1 MVANVCVWWR
11 QGAIVSI
18 HIVQAMP
25 DDATSFLRAIIDTVA
40 DPIFVKDEEHRW
52 IEFNRAF
59 CELMGRPREQLL
71 GRSDYEFFPRQQ
83 ADVFWRMDDEVLR
96 SGRDNVNEEHHTDAN
111 GVTRT
116 ISTKK
121 SLYVDPRGRK
131 LLVGVIRDITELR
144 QAERRNLEMSQ
155 RLATSAKFAAL
166 GEMAGGIAHE
176 INTPLAIIQG
186 LADELLDLVEAGELD
201 LPAMTRVNEKISGT
215 VARVA
220 RIISGLRS
228 FARDG
233 ARDAPSP
240 VSLRSLVADTLGL
253 CGENLKVR
261 GIAVRVEGDAAE
273 VLVTCRSTQIV
284 QILLNLLN
292 NARDAVAETA
302 SPSIAL
308 RMLAND
314 VHGELRVIDSGPGV
328 PQELRDR
335 IMEPFFTTKPVGRGT
350 GIGLSIAR
358 SLAEDNG
365 GMLVLDEGEP
375 ATCFVLRL
383 PRVTREAA
391 AS

>member
-1 MVANVCVWWR
+1 
-11 QGAIVSI
+11 
-18 HIVQAMP
+18 MP
-25 DDATSFLRAIIDTVA
+25 DEETSPFLRAIIDSVA
-40 DPIFVKDEEHRW
+40 DPIFVKDEQHRW

-71 GRSDYEFFPRQQ
+71 GKSDYEFFSKQE
-83 ADVFWRMDDEVLR
+83 ADVFWKMDDEVFR
-96 SGRDNVNEEHHTDAN
+96 SGHDNVNEEHHTDAN
-111 GVTRT
+111 GTTRT
-116 ISTKK
+116 IATKK
-121 SLYVDPRGRK
+121 SVFVDGRGRK

-186 LADELLDLVEAGELD
+186 LADELLDQVEAGELD
-201 LPAMTRVNEKISGT
+201 LPAMTRVNQRISAT

-220 RIISGLRS
+220 RIISGLRA

-233 ARDAPSP
+233 ARDAPCA
-240 VSLRSLVADTLGL
+240 VTLRSLVADTLGL

-261 GIAVRVEGDAAE
+261 RIELRVEEGNAAE
-273 VLVTCRSTQIV
+273 IRVVCRSTQIV

-292 NARDAVAETA
+292 NARDAVADAPTR
-302 SPSIAL
+302 SILL
-308 RMLAND
+308 RMAADD
-314 VHGELRVIDSGPGV
+314 VNGELRVIDSGPGV
-328 PQELRDR
+328 PRHLRDR

-365 GMLVLDEGEP
+365 GMLVLDDGEP

-383 PRVTREAA
+383 PRATSSGGETET
-391 AS
+391 

>member
-1 MVANVCVWWR
+1 
-11 QGAIVSI
+11 
-18 HIVQAMP
+18 MP
-25 DDATSFLRAIIDTVA
+25 DEETSPFLRAIIDSVA
-40 DPIFVKDEEHRW
+40 DPIFVKDEAHRW

-71 GRSDYEFFPRQQ
+71 GRSDHEFFSRQE
-83 ADVFWRMDDEVLR
+83 ADVFWTMDDEVFR
-96 SGRDNVNEEHHTDAN
+96 SGRDNVNEEHHTDAS
-111 GVTRT
+111 GFTRN

-121 SLYVDPRGRK
+121 SVFVDGQGRK

-144 QAERRNLEMSQ
+144 EAERRNLEMSQ

-186 LADELLDLVEAGELD
+186 LADELLDLAEAGELD
-201 LPAMTRVNEKISGT
+201 VAAMTRVNHKISGT

-220 RIISGLRS
+220 RIISGLRA

-233 ARDAPSP
+233 ARDAPCA
-240 VSLRSLVADTLGL
+240 VTLRSLVADTLGL

-261 GIAVRVEGDAAE
+261 RIELRVEEGDAAE
-273 VLVTCRSTQIV
+273 ISVLCRSTQIV
-284 QILLNLLN
+284 QIMLNLLN
-292 NARDAVAETA
+292 NARDAVVDA
-302 SPSIAL
+302 PSRSITL
-308 RMLAND
+308 RMVAGD
-314 VHGELRVIDSGPGV
+314 AHGELRVIDSGPGV
-328 PQELRDR
+328 PPELRDR

-365 GMLVLDEGEP
+365 GMLLLDEGEL

-383 PRVTREAA
+383 PRAPSSRGEAG
-391 AS
+391 S

>member
-1 MVANVCVWWR
+1 
-11 QGAIVSI
+11 
-18 HIVQAMP
+18 MP
-25 DDATSFLRAIIDTVA
+25 EEETSPFLRAIIDSVA
-40 DPIFVKDEEHRW
+40 DPIFVKDEAHRW
-52 IEFNRAF
+52 VEFNRAF

-71 GRSDYEFFPRQQ
+71 GKSDYEFFSRRE
-83 ADVFWRMDDEVLR
+83 ADVFWQKDDEVFR
-96 SGRDNVNEEHHTDAN
+96 SGRENVNEEHHTDAS
-111 GVTRT
+111 GITRT

-121 SLYVDPRGRK
+121 SVFVDAQGRK

-186 LADELLDLVEAGELD
+186 LADELLDQVEAGELD
-201 LPAMTRVNEKISGT
+201 LPAMIRVNQKISAT

-220 RIISGLRS
+220 RIISGLRA

-233 ARDAPSP
+233 ARDAPCA
-240 VSLRSLVADTLGL
+240 VTLRSLVADTLGL

-261 GIAVRVEGDAAE
+261 GIELRVEEGNAAE
-273 VLVTCRSTQIV
+273 ISVLCRSTQIV

-292 NARDAVAETA
+292 NARDAVADA
-302 SPSIAL
+302 PSRSIVL
-308 RMLAND
+308 RMAA
-314 VHGELRVIDSGPGV
+314 GEAYADLRVLDSGPGV
-328 PQELRDR
+328 PKELRDR

-365 GMLVLDEGEP
+365 GMLLLDEGEP

-383 PRVTREAA
+383 PRAESSRGEAGA
-391 AS
+391 

>member
-1 MVANVCVWWR
+1 MM
-11 QGAIVSI
+11 AIV
-18 HIVQAMP
+18 HVMH
-25 DDATSFLRAIIDTVA
+25 DDETASPFLRGIIDSVA
-40 DPIFVKDEEHRW
+40 DPIFVKDEQHRW

-59 CELMGRPREQLL
+59 CELMGRPREHLL
-71 GRSDYEFFPRQQ
+71 DKSDYEFFSKEE
-83 ADVFWRMDDEVLR
+83 ADVFWAMDDEVFR
-96 SGRDNVNEEHHTDAN
+96 TQKENVNEESHTDAS

-116 ISTKK
+116 IATKK
-121 SLYVDPRGRK
+121 SVLIDAQGRK

-155 RLATSAKFAAL
+155 RLAMSAKFAAL

-186 LADELLDLVEAGELD
+186 LADELLDLAETGELD
-201 LPAMTRVNEKISGT
+201 LSAMTRVNEKISET

-220 RIISGLRS
+220 RIISGLRA

-233 ARDAPSP
+233 ARDAPAAVP
-240 VSLRSLVADTLGL
+240 LRSLVAETLGL
-253 CGENLKVR
+253 CGENLRVR
-261 GIAVRVEGDAAE
+261 GIVLRVEDGGAAE
-273 VLVTCRSTQIV
+273 ALVSCRPTQIV

-292 NARDAVAETA
+292 NARDAVADTPA
-302 SPSIAL
+302 PSIVLQMA
-308 RMLAND
+308 AD
-314 VHGELRVIDSGPGV
+314 HAHAALRVIDSGPGI
-328 PQELRDR
+328 PPALRER

-365 GMLVLDEGEP
+365 GTLMLDEGQP

-383 PRVTREAA
+383 PRVSPPPEEV

>member
-1 MVANVCVWWR
+1 
-11 QGAIVSI
+11 
-18 HIVQAMP
+18 MP
-25 DDATSFLRAIIDTVA
+25 DEETSPFLRAIIDSVA
-40 DPIFVKDEEHRW
+40 DPIFVKDEAHRW

-71 GRSDYEFFPRQQ
+71 GRSDHEFFSRQE
-83 ADVFWRMDDEVLR
+83 ADVFWTMDDEVFR
-96 SGRDNVNEEHHTDAN
+96 SGRDNVNEEHHTDAS
-111 GVTRT
+111 GFTRN

-121 SLYVDPRGRK
+121 SVFVDGQGRK

-144 QAERRNLEMSQ
+144 EAERRNLEMSQ

-186 LADELLDLVEAGELD
+186 LADELLDLAEAGELD
-201 LPAMTRVNEKISGT
+201 VAAMTRVNHKISGT

-220 RIISGLRS
+220 RIISGLRA

-233 ARDAPSP
+233 ARDAPCA
-240 VSLRSLVADTLGL
+240 VTLRSLVADTLGL

-261 GIAVRVEGDAAE
+261 RIELRVEEGDAAE
-273 VLVTCRSTQIV
+273 ISVLCRSTQIV
-284 QILLNLLN
+284 QIMLNLLN
-292 NARDAVAETA
+292 NARDAVVDA
-302 SPSIAL
+302 PSRSITL
-308 RMLAND
+308 RMVAGD
-314 VHGELRVIDSGPGV
+314 AHGELRVIDSGPGV
-328 PQELRDR
+328 PPELRDR

-365 GMLVLDEGEP
+365 GMLLLDEGEP

-383 PRVTREAA
+383 PRAPSSRGEAG
-391 AS
+391 S